1 MGGEHMG
8 VNKYNS
14 EGYLDLTA
22 YEAVQ
27 TVDKEIRDGQRRRY
41 PKIYIC
47 SPFRG
52 DTEVNTQNAISYC
65 RFAVKQG
72 YFPIAPHI
80 WLTRFLDDADRN
92 ERDLGISFG
101 LRLLSGCREVWVFG
115 SRISDGMGKEIKE
128 AERRSIPV
136 RYFSEQCEEM
146 TP

>member
-1 MGGEHMG
+1 MG

-92 ERDLGISFG
+92 ERDLAYPLALGFFPDAG
-101 LRLLSGCREVWVFG
+101 RCGYLAAGFP
-115 SRISDGMGKEIKE
+115 MGWGRKSK
-128 AERRSIPV
+128 RRSGAVSPSDISANNV
-136 RYFSEQCEEM
+136 RR
-146 TP
+146 

>member
-1 MGGEHMG
+1 MG

-22 YEAVQ
+22 YEAIQ

-80 WLTRFLDDADRN
+80 WLTRFLDDADRG
-92 ERDLGISFG
+92 ERGLGISFA
-101 LRLLSGCREVWVFG
+101 FG
-115 SRISDGMGKEIKE
+115 FFQAAGGVGVRRRISEGMRKEIAE

>member
-1 MGGEHMG
+1 MG

-22 YEAVQ
+22 YEAIQ

-80 WLTRFLDDADRN
+80 WLTRFLDDADRG
-92 ERDLGISFG
+92 ERGLGISFG
-101 LRLLSGCREVWVFG
+101 LRLLSGCRVVWVFG
-115 SRISDGMGKEIKE
+115 SRISEGMRKEIAE

>member
-1 MGGEHMG
+1 MG

-14 EGYLDLTA
+14 EGYLDPTA
-22 YEAVQ
+22 YEALSQVQ
-27 TVDKEIRDGQRRRY
+27 RETQKKCRY

-52 DTEVNTQNAISYC
+52 DTEVNTQNATNYC

-80 WLTRFLDDADRN
+80 WLTKFLDDTN
-92 ERDLGISFG
+92 CSERDLGISFG

-115 SRISDGMGKEIKE
+115 NRISEGMGQEIKE
-128 AERRSIPV
+128 AKRRSIPV
-136 RYFSEQCEEM
+136 RHFSEQCEEM

>member
-1 MGGEHMG
+1 MG

-14 EGYLDLTA
+14 EGYRDMTA
-22 YEAVQ
+22 YSAIQ
-27 TVDKEIRDGQRRRY
+27 TVDKEIRDGIKHRY

-52 DTEVNTQNAISYC
+52 DTEVNTQNAINYC

-72 YFPIAPHI
+72 HFPIAPHI
-80 WLTRFLDDADRN
+80 WLTRFLDDTDRS

-115 SRISDGMGKEIKE
+115 SRISEGMGQEIRE

-136 RYFSEQCEEM
+136 RYFSEQCEEIM
-146 TP
+146 P

>member
-1 MGGEHMG
+1 MG

-92 ERDLGISFG
+92 EPDLGISFG

>member
-1 MGGEHMG
+1 MG

>member
-1 MGGEHMG
+1 MG

-22 YEAVQ
+22 YEAIQ

-80 WLTRFLDDADRN
+80 WADP
-92 ERDLGISFG
+92 
-101 LRLLSGCREVWVFG
+101 LSG
-115 SRISDGMGKEIKE
+115 
-128 AERRSIPV
+128 RRRPRRARPWDILWPSASFRLPGGVGV
-136 RYFSEQCEEM
+136 RQPDFRGDEKGNS
-146 TP
+146 

>member
-1 MGGEHMG
+1 MRGEHMG